1 MVESKKFQL
10 ETDIPWEDL
19 GNGIKR
25 QLYGYDDKIMM
36 VKVKFE
42 KNAIGAIHS
51 HPHTQVTYVESG
63 TFKTTIGDEIKIL
76 RKGDGFYIPSN
87 VAHGV
92 ICLETGV
99 LVDVFAPGRNDFLPT
114 H

>member
-1 MVESKKFQL
+1 MTESKKFQVES
-10 ETDIPWEDL
+10 ETAWKDL

-42 KNAIGAIHS
+42 KNAVGAIHS

-63 TFKTTIGDEIKIL
+63 TFKTIIGHQNKIL
-76 RKGDGFYIPSN
+76 QKGDGFFVPSD
-87 VAHGV
+87 VEHGV
-92 ICLETGV
+92 ICLEPGV
-99 LVDVFAPGRNDFLPT
+99 LVDVFTPLRNDFLPQY
-114 H
+114 